1 MRAGRLVSLLLL
13 LQTRGRMTA
22 QALADE
28 LEVSVR
34 TVYRDVESLGSAG
47 VPIYADR
54 GPDGGYQLLDGY
66 RTRLT
71 GLTGD
76 EAGTLFLAG
85 MPGPAAELGL
95 GSVLAAAE
103 LKLRASL
110 PDELADRADRVRQR
124 FHLDA
129 PGWFRGDEPTP
140 HLAAVADAVWSSRQ
154 LSVRYLRWRAPR
166 EVSRKLS
173 PLGVVLKA
181 GRWYLVAGSDPAKIT
196 AYRVSSILDAVV
208 LDEPVERP
216 AGFDLTAFWREWTE
230 RFEGSVYT
238 ASATVRMTR
247 SALEMMTYVFPP
259 EMSRRA
265 HAAAGEPDSAGW
277 LVTEVPI
284 ESIRHGHVEL
294 LRLGAEAEVLGPP
307 ELRDR
312 FIETVRGMNA
322 LYLGEV
328 PT

>member
-1 MRAGRLVSLLLL
+1 
-13 LQTRGRMTA
+13 MTA

-34 TVYRDVESLGSAG
+34 TVYRDVESLGSSG

-54 GPDGGYQLLDGY
+54 GPAGGYQLLDGY

-129 PGWFRGDEPTP
+129 PGWFRADEPTP
-140 HLAAVADAVWSSRQ
+140 HLATVAEAVWESRQ
-154 LSVRYLRWRAPR
+154 LSVRYRRWRAPR

-181 GRWYLVAGSDPAKIT
+181 GRWYLVAGSEPAKIT

-216 AGFDLTAFWREWTE
+216 AGFELTAFWREWTE
-230 RFEGSVYT
+230 RFEGSIYT
-238 ASATVRMTR
+238 ASATVRMTE
-247 SALEMMTYVFPP
+247 SAMRMMTYVFPP

-265 HAAAGEPDSAGW
+265 RAAAGEPDSTGW

-294 LRLGAEAEVLGPP
+294 LRLGADAEVLGPP
-307 ELRDR
+307 ELREL
-312 FIETVRGMNA
+312 FIGTVRGMNA
-322 LYLGEV
+322 HYLEE
-328 PT
+328 

>member
-34 TVYRDVESLGSAG
+34 TVYRDVESLGASG

-85 MPGPAAELGL
+85 LPGPAAELGL

-110 PDELADRADRVRQR
+110 PDELAIGRT
-124 FHLDA
+124 
-129 PGWFRGDEPTP
+129 GYGN
-140 HLAAVADAVWSSRQ
+140 
-154 LSVRYLRWRAPR
+154 
-166 EVSRKLS
+166 VSTSTR
-173 PLGVVLKA
+173 
-181 GRWYLVAGSDPAKIT
+181 RAGSAGTSRRRTLPRWPTRCGARGSCPCVSAMEGAARGQPDVVAARSGAQGRPVVPGGRVGPAKIT
-196 AYRVSSILDAVV
+196 AYRVSNILDAVV

-238 ASATVRMTR
+238 ASATVRMTE
-247 SALEMMTYVFPP
+247 SALEMMAFVFPP

-265 HAAAGEPDSAGW
+265 RAAAGNRTPPGGW
-277 LVTEVPI
+277 SPRCRSSRSGTDT
-284 ESIRHGHVEL
+284 S
-294 LRLGAEAEVLGPP
+294 
-307 ELRDR
+307 
-312 FIETVRGMNA
+312 NC
-322 LYLGEV
+322 
-328 PT
+328 